1 MKIRS
6 LHIANFGKFSNRTF
20 HFSDDGFQLV
30 YGLNESGKTTL
41 KAFIESMLFGFS
53 KNKIDKP
60 KQGSFYGGS
69 LTCLDEE
76 LGVIH
81 IERSSDRGGQA
92 QVLLPNGEV
101 KDEAFLRT
109 LLKGTDRRLFQSIYS
124 FDVFG
129 LQNVQA
135 LNEDQIGEFLLFS
148 SLFGSDAASKMD
160 SRLLKQ
166 QEQLFKPN
174 GRKPE
179 LNQQLDRLKE
189 LAAQLKQARL
199 AEGRYTEKKREHS
212 ELIENIAAL
221 QKEMKHTEEQIQQ
234 LNEHIRL
241 YPMIEKKMELKKN

>member
-1 MKIRS
+1 M
-6 LHIANFGKFSNRTF
+6 F
-20 HFSDDGFQLV
+20 
-30 YGLNESGKTTL
+30 
-41 KAFIESMLFGFS
+41 
-53 KNKIDKP
+53 
-60 KQGSFYGGS
+60 
-69 LTCLDEE
+69 
-76 LGVIH
+76 
-81 IERSSDRGGQA
+81 
-92 QVLLPNGEV
+92 LPNGEV

-199 AEGRYTEKKREHS
+199 AEGRYTEKNGS
-212 ELIENIAAL
+212 I
-221 QKEMKHTEEQIQQ
+221 
-234 LNEHIRL
+234 LNS
-241 YPMIEKKMELKKN
+241 